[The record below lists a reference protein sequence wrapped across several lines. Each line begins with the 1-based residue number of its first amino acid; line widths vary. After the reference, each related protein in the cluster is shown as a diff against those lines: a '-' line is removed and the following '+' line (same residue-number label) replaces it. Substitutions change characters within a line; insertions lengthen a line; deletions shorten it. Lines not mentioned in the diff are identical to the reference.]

1 MSTIDAV
8 FSSWKG
14 LDKCS
19 NISQNLGGPPPP
31 PSCNS
36 DYKGKKDNVRG
47 GGHLSNNI
55 NHNVLST

>member
-19 NISQNLGGPPPP
+19 NISQNLGGPPHPVIVTIR
-31 PSCNS
+31 
-36 DYKGKKDNVRG
+36 GKKMTCGGG